1 LGKKGIR
8 RSSGA
13 ADNLKDHTSDSK
25 RFALLQ
31 SKWRPKTFLDLLGT
45 SADFKKLLPD
55 IYNAPL

>member
-1 LGKKGIR
+1 MGKRGIR
-8 RSSGA
+8 RTSGA
-13 ADNLKDHTSDSK
+13 TDKEHTSDSR

-55 IYNAPL
+55 TDNAPL